1 MKHIKEISMVC
12 LTILLVFTII
22 VDNKNI
28 PSGGRAIDVLEDQKV
43 SKTSFIYAGKQIAKV
58 EDDMASN

>member
-1 MKHIKEISMVC
+1 MVC